1 MATPTAHQPYK
12 QLVAGG
18 RYDVHRI
25 RDGWQEKGETA
36 GMQEHH
42 DGNLVIYPRR
52 LDLALY
58 VCAQTVVFGTFI
70 AGIVI
75 LFLHDSQDMRASF
88 GLLGAGALAILGLY
102 FIGSEAFRLVI
113 RRPAIIVNDEGILD
127 NWSLLYGGVGLVRWS
142 EIDILS
148 RYVRKTPA
156 SNQQFFVIFPDES
169 VLARRSRWQRFVS
182 GGIRYSIPGTITIS
196 CMALALSPQELL
208 TEIEHRFAHQLHAHR
223 VLIDRSRKPPPQV
236 T

>member
-1 MATPTAHQPYK
+1 MGYEETAHV
-12 QLVAGG
+12 L
-18 RYDVHRI
+18 
-25 RDGWQEKGETA
+25 
-36 GMQEHH
+36 EHH
-42 DGNLVIYPRR
+42 DSDLVVYPRR

-75 LFLHDSQDMRASF
+75 LFLHDSQDIRASF

-156 SNQQFFVIFPDES
+156 SNQQF
-169 VLARRSRWQRFVS
+169 
-182 GGIRYSIPGTITIS
+182 
-196 CMALALSPQELL
+196 
-208 TEIEHRFAHQLHAHR
+208 
-223 VLIDRSRKPPPQV
+223 
-236 T
+236 